1 MGLYFSK
8 AVKDLKDLVI
18 RFGLLDKDGQHTI
31 EIAKYHQYQLF
42 NSTIM
47 KKMLLFFKRL
57 ITGRT
62 LLDIDPRN

>member
-31 EIAKYHQYQLF
+31 EIEKYQQNIKEYSNQIRNLKKEAICYQ
-42 NSTIM
+42 
-47 KKMLLFFKRL
+47 
-57 ITGRT
+57 
-62 LLDIDPRN
+62 